1 MNQGIHLVLYLFFF
15 QNPNTLK
22 ESAENIPKRGRCTLL
37 IHQLVEYSWQTKACR
52 IWLENCPKPL
62 WQLDWKIKKK
72 HRGSKYSVT
81 NYRSGLRPARDLTL
95 CPHYLPHKSR
105 HRHGLGMMHR
115 ARQSRDLLGWLK
127 TVSLESGLY
136 MELCTQKTDCFGE
149 IYSEFLWKWTI
160 ILFFFNSRSQGRAEK
175 LALGFH
181 SAPCIV
187 CSQLSYQGWR
197 LSYFFA
203 VGEWRGSHSMTTAAA
218 LWSAYSELVYMHS
231 THIACIWPRCMTCTP
246 HVSHASL
253 HKISTTRTGVNFVL
267 SKLGETK
274 LMVASSV
281 FGGLDPKAFT

>member
-1 MNQGIHLVLYLFFF
+1 MAWGWCTEQGNPETCLGGSRQCPWKVVYTWNFVPRKQTVLGKYILSSF
-15 QNPNTLK
+15 
-22 ESAENIPKRGRCTLL
+22 ESE
-37 IHQLVEYSWQTKACR
+37 QLS
-52 IWLENCPKPL
+52 
-62 WQLDWKIKKK
+62 
-72 HRGSKYSVT
+72 
-81 NYRSGLRPARDLTL
+81 
-95 CPHYLPHKSR
+95 
-105 HRHGLGMMHR
+105 
-115 ARQSRDLLGWLK
+115 
-127 TVSLESGLY
+127 
-136 MELCTQKTDCFGE
+136 F
-149 IYSEFLWKWTI
+149 
-160 ILFFFNSRSQGRAEK
+160 FFFNSRSQGRAEK